1 MPARLVWNLGG
12 WKALRGPLVCL
23 CLVSGPSAL
32 CANARA
38 DLIYFRGG
46 GAIQAPAADR
56 DGSIVIEVGGASYAF
71 SPDDLEKREPGFVP
85 AEEWEAR
92 RALVA
97 TAGAAERFAAAWWAL
112 ANGLTEEAADE
123 FRAIH
128 QADPKHAPTN
138 RMVEILKRL
147 DAPCADPEFA
157 DFRRALGVAVEE
169 ERGPHVLLLH
179 QHSKAEAAARVALL
193 ERVVTAYYLTFAGSG
208 LDPRVPDRRLV
219 FAWFADQED
228 YKAFL
233 KAQNASPFATTRGY
247 FHPTWNAVVAYDAR
261 SNPEHRRDEEAQRGR
276 REELNRFRKALK
288 EMPARARARV
298 SLAGEP
304 ARTVGRDDGAALA
317 DRLERDLLRAE
328 LLLEAQRLAF
338 DDGIAAHEMV
348 HLLATNSGLLPRHDA
363 FPIWLQEGLAMQ
375 FEVVRGG
382 RWAGVSRAH
391 DIRLA
396 DWRLLQPRPQLESL
410 VRDRGFGRGYRRGAY
425 AEAWALV
432 YFLRCRRP
440 DQFVAYLDLLRTPA
454 TPTADRSRADIAFDA
469 FQRAFG
475 SDLPGLERDWRAFL
489 DESDT
494 PLSRHAPTPQD
505 SRPPALTDRRESL

>member
-12 WKALRGPLVCL
+12 WKTLRGPLVGL
-23 CLVSGPSAL
+23 SLAAGLGLL
-32 CANARA
+32 CANTRA

-46 GAIQAPAADR
+46 GAIQAPASDR
-56 DGSIVIEVGGASYAF
+56 DGSVVIEVGGESYAF
-71 SPDDLEKREPGFVP
+71 SPEDLEKREPGFVP
-85 AEEWEAR
+85 AEEWETR
-92 RALVA
+92 RAR
-97 TAGAAERFAAAWWAL
+97 AASASASERFAAAWWAL
-112 ANGLTEEAADE
+112 ENGLTDEAAAE
-123 FRAIH
+123 FQVIH
-128 QADPKHAPTN
+128 KADPNHAPTA
-138 RMVEILKRL
+138 RMVGILKRL
-147 DAPCADPEFA
+147 AAPCADPEFA

-193 ERVVTAYYLTFAGSG
+193 ERVVTSYYLTFAGSG
-208 LDPRVPDRRLV
+208 LDLGVPDRRLV

-233 KAQNASPFATTRGY
+233 TAQNASPFATTRGY

-261 SNPEHRRDEEAQRGR
+261 SNPEHRRDAEALRGR
-276 REELNRFRKALK
+276 REELKQFREALK
-288 EMPARARARV
+288 RMPARARARV

-317 DRLERDLLRAE
+317 DRLERDALRAE

-348 HLLATNSGLLPRHDA
+348 HLLATKSGLLPRHDA

-396 DWRLLQPRPQLESL
+396 DWRQLQPRPLLEPL

-440 DQFVAYLDLLRTPA
+440 EQFIVYLDLLRAPSDGR
-454 TPTADRSRADIAFDA
+454 PRADIAFDA

-475 SDLPGLERDWRAFL
+475 SDLPALERDWRAFL
-489 DESDT
+489 DASDT
-494 PLSRHAPTPQD
+494 PLSRYAPAPQD
-505 SRPPALTDRRESL
+505 SRPAALTDRRESL